1 LSAVLP
7 AWLRA
12 PNPATRHIGQYQ
24 AGYCRLISSSP
35 LTHNPKELT
44 MAAKKKAKKKAA
56 KKKK

>member
-1 LSAVLP
+1 V
-7 AWLRA
+7 R
-12 PNPATRHIGQYQ
+12 TRHNEQYQ
-24 AGYCRLISSSP
+24 AGYCRLISRSP